1 MTGRRLSG
9 TTRLELRNTLDA
21 DLELIGGARIAELR
35 RLWRER
41 LRETPPALRSPE
53 IARRLLAY
61 RLQEAAP
68 GGLSGPAKRKLGEI
82 ETRLTGG
89 KRPPPAPLIR
99 LSPGIVLSR
108 DWKGVRHQVRV
119 VQGGYFYGDL
129 TYCSLSEI
137 ARVITGT
144 RWNGPLFFG
153 LRERAKEAA

>member
-1 MTGRRLSG
+1 MTGRLSG
-9 TTRLELRNTLDA
+9 AARLRLRTTLDA
-21 DLELIGGARIAELR
+21 DLQLIAGARVRELR
-35 RLWRER
+35 ALWSER
-41 LRETPPALRSPE
+41 LGEAPPTLRSPE
-53 IARRLLAY
+53 IMRRLLAY
-61 RLQEAAP
+61 RLQERAL

-82 ETRLTGG
+82 EARLTGA

-99 LSPGIVLSR
+99 LNPGIVLSR

-119 VQGGYFYGDL
+119 IQGGYSYADQTYG
-129 TYCSLSEI
+129 SLSEI